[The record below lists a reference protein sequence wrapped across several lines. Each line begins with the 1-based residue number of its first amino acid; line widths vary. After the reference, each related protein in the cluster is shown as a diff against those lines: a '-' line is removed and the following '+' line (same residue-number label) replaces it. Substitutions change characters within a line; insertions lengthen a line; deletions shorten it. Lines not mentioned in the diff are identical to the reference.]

1 MVCQAFFVQSS
12 KKIDLEPFGAVK
24 KITSPLGG
32 GSLQGLWAGSTL
44 TYNRSTLDAGGHSP
58 DPDDAKENE

>member
-1 MVCQAFFVQSS
+1 VSSFFCAEQQ
-12 KKIDLEPFGAVK
+12 KIDLEPFGAVK
-24 KITSPLGG
+24 KITSSLCG

-44 TYNRSTLDAGGHSP
+44 TYNRPTLDAGGHSP